1 MANGRC
7 RMHGGASTGPR
18 DPSKLHGNGNAIG
31 SGLYTQRLL
40 PGEDEILP
48 HLWDDIESLDE
59 EIVGAKLLLRRAY
72 EAQAAAE
79 SGRKE
84 AESTLA
90 AFGQPAA
97 HAETLGALYPVA
109 MVEVETAAVTGGKT
123 IRVRTTRSRHGYT
136 EEITRLTG
144 SVARLVLA
152 RAQLRKL
159 VLDDDQLGGVA
170 DRFRE
175 FADRAWAVTC
185 PPPPVPN
192 SGDAPSAIG
201 SDDTTP
207 TA

>member
-18 DPSKLHGNGNAIG
+18 DASKLHGNGNAIG

-48 HLWDDIESLDE
+48 RLWEDLESLDE

-79 SGRKE
+79 RGRKQ
-84 AESTLA
+84 AESALA

-97 HAETLGALYPVA
+97 HGETLGALYPVA
-109 MVEVETAAVTGGKT
+109 TVEVETGAITAGRTL
-123 IRVRTTRSRHGYT
+123 RVRTTRSRHGYT

-159 VLDDDQLGGVA
+159 VLDDDQLGDVA
-170 DRFRE
+170 DRFRA
-175 FADRAWAVTC
+175 FAEAALAVTC
-185 PPPPVPN
+185 PPPP
-192 SGDAPSAIG
+192 APDGALVESPGGGIAEV
-201 SDDTTP
+201 
-207 TA
+207 A